1 MRRLAAR
8 RLRRWGVDS
17 LLGCAL
23 LLGAI
28 TRLGA
33 ATTVPP
39 GDVFRVKRAAG
50 DTIVQV
56 IPTPFGGLVRADVV
70 ARLLGGVFDSLP
82 DGQWRL
88 TIHGAAIDLTP
99 GSVFAALDSTT
110 LPLIEAMR
118 VVDGAPLVPLQ
129 LFSEVLPRLEL
140 GIAWDRARAELRA
153 MPSLVRRPPTV
164 VAHATPPVSTAVAA
178 ASAARA
184 AGRATPST
192 AAPVPAG
199 LSRRYTVVVDA
210 GHGGKD
216 PGMKGPV
223 VDGVAFS
230 EARVTLEVSRRLKD
244 VLEQKGIQVVM
255 TRTRDT
261 LIALRDRGPIANR
274 ANGDLFLSIHVN
286 AANPKWAN
294 PTGARGF
301 ETYFLS
307 TARTEDEAHVA
318 NMENEV
324 VRFETEVDGAHKGD
338 ALSFIL
344 NDLARNEHLRE
355 SSEVA
360 ATIQRRMQEVHP
372 GPDRGVKQALF
383 SVLVRTYMPAV
394 LVELGFG
401 TNPSEARW
409 MASPRG
415 QQETAEAIAEAALDY
430 LTDYDRRTRTASR

>member
-1 MRRLAAR
+1 
-8 RLRRWGVDS
+8 
-17 LLGCAL
+17 
-23 LLGAI
+23 
-28 TRLGA
+28 
-33 ATTVPP
+33 
-39 GDVFRVKRAAG
+39 
-50 DTIVQV
+50 
-56 IPTPFGGLVRADVV
+56 
-70 ARLLGGVFDSLP
+70 
-82 DGQWRL
+82 
-88 TIHGAAIDLTP
+88 
-99 GSVFAALDSTT
+99 
-110 LPLIEAMR
+110 
-118 VVDGAPLVPLQ
+118 
-129 LFSEVLPRLEL
+129 
-140 GIAWDRARAELRA
+140 
-153 MPSLVRRPPTV
+153 
-164 VAHATPPVSTAVAA
+164 
-178 ASAARA
+178 
-184 AGRATPST
+184 
-192 AAPVPAG
+192 
-199 LSRRYTVVVDA
+199 VVVDA

>member
-1 MRRLAAR
+1 MSR
-8 RLRRWGVDS
+8 RLRTLAIAAALVLGPGV
-17 LLGCAL
+17 AV
-23 LLGAI
+23 AE
-28 TRLGA
+28 
-33 ATTVPP
+33 PP
-39 GDVFRVKRAAG
+39 GDVLRVKRATG

-56 IPTPFGGLVRADVV
+56 IATAFGGLVRADVV
-70 ARLLGGVFDSLP
+70 ARLLGGELAPRP

-88 TIHGAAIDLTP
+88 TLHGAAIDLTP
-99 GSVFAALDSTT
+99 GSAFASLDAMT
-110 LPLIEAMR
+110 LPLLEAMR

-129 LFSEVLPRLEL
+129 LFSDVLPRLEL
-140 GIAWDRARAELRA
+140 GIAWDRGRAELQA
-153 MPSLVRRPPTV
+153 LPSLARRPAPM
-164 VAHATPPVSTAVAA
+164 VAA
-178 ASAARA
+178 APAVTPAVTSAVTST
-184 AGRATPST
+184 ATPG
-192 AAPVPAG
+192 PAG

-223 VDGVAFS
+223 VDGVPFS

-244 VLEQKGIQVVM
+244 ALEARGVQVVM

-274 ANGDLFLSIHVN
+274 ASGDLFLSVHVN
-286 AANPKWAN
+286 AANPKWSN

-360 ATIQRRMQEVHP
+360 ATIQQRMHGVHP
-372 GPDRGVKQALF
+372 GPNRGVKQAVF

-394 LVELGFG
+394 LIELGFG
-401 TNPSEARW
+401 TNPAEARW
-409 MASPRG
+409 MASARG
-415 QQETAEAIAEAALDY
+415 QQEAAEAIADAALEY
-430 LTDYDRRTRTASR
+430 LKDYDRRTRTASR

>member
-1 MRRLAAR
+1 
-8 RLRRWGVDS
+8 
-17 LLGCAL
+17 
-23 LLGAI
+23 
-28 TRLGA
+28 
-33 ATTVPP
+33 
-39 GDVFRVKRAAG
+39 
-50 DTIVQV
+50 
-56 IPTPFGGLVRADVV
+56 
-70 ARLLGGVFDSLP
+70 
-82 DGQWRL
+82 
-88 TIHGAAIDLTP
+88 
-99 GSVFAALDSTT
+99 
-110 LPLIEAMR
+110 
-118 VVDGAPLVPLQ
+118 
-129 LFSEVLPRLEL
+129 
-140 GIAWDRARAELRA
+140 
-153 MPSLVRRPPTV
+153 
-164 VAHATPPVSTAVAA
+164 
-178 ASAARA
+178 
-184 AGRATPST
+184 
-192 AAPVPAG
+192 
-199 LSRRYTVVVDA
+199 
-210 GHGGKD
+210 
-216 PGMKGPV
+216 
-223 VDGVAFS
+223 
-230 EARVTLEVSRRLKD
+230 
-244 VLEQKGIQVVM
+244 
-255 TRTRDT
+255 
-261 LIALRDRGPIANR
+261 
-274 ANGDLFLSIHVN
+274 VN

>member
-1 MRRLAAR
+1 MRGRPLPMVRWSRATGLVAGALLVAAIARPVAAR
-8 RLRRWGVDS
+8 
-17 LLGCAL
+17 AL
-23 LLGAI
+23 
-28 TRLGA
+28 
-33 ATTVPP
+33 PP
-39 GDVFRVKRAAG
+39 GDVVRVKRASG
-50 DTIVQV
+50 DTLLQV
-56 IPTPFGGLVRADVV
+56 VPTSFGGLVRADVV
-70 ARLLGGVFDSLP
+70 ARLLGGGWEALP
-82 DGQWRL
+82 EGQWRL
-88 TIHGAAIDLTP
+88 TLHGAAIHLTP
-99 GSVFAALDSTT
+99 GSAFAALDTTT
-110 LPLIEAMR
+110 LPLLEPMR

-129 LFSEVLPRLEL
+129 LFSEILPRLEL
-140 GIAWDRARAELRA
+140 GVAWDRTHAELRA
-153 MPSLVRRPPTV
+153 MPTLVRRPPT
-164 VAHATPPVSTAVAA
+164 AVAA
-178 ASAARA
+178 ATTS
-184 AGRATPST
+184 P
-192 AAPVPAG
+192 G
-199 LSRRYTVVVDA
+199 LSRRYTVVVDP

-223 VDGVAFS
+223 IEGVAFS
-230 EARVTLEVSRRLKD
+230 EARVTLEVSRRLQAA
-244 VLEQKGIQVVM
+244 LEAKGIRVVM

-274 ANGDLFLSIHVN
+274 ANGDLFLSVHVN
-286 AANPKWAN
+286 AANPKWSN

-324 VRFETEVDGAHKGD
+324 VRFETEVEGAPKGD

-360 ATIQRRMQEVHP
+360 ATIQRRMRDVHP
-372 GPDRGVKQALF
+372 GPNRGVKQALF

-401 TNPSEARW
+401 TNPAEARW

-415 QQETAEAIAEAALDY
+415 QQEAAEAIADAALEY
-430 LTDYDRRTRTASR
+430 LKDYDRRTRTASR

>member
-1 MRRLAAR
+1 MRGRPRPMARWSRATGLVMSALLVAAIARPVAAR
-8 RLRRWGVDS
+8 
-17 LLGCAL
+17 AL
-23 LLGAI
+23 
-28 TRLGA
+28 
-33 ATTVPP
+33 PP
-39 GDVFRVKRAAG
+39 GDVVRVKRASG
-50 DTIVQV
+50 DTLLQV
-56 IPTPFGGLVRADVV
+56 VPTPFGGLVRADVV
-70 ARLLGGVFDSLP
+70 ARLLGGGWEALP
-82 DGQWRL
+82 EGRWRL
-88 TIHGAAIDLTP
+88 TLHGAAIHLTP
-99 GSVFAALDSTT
+99 GSAFAALDTTT
-110 LPLIEAMR
+110 LPLLEPMR

-129 LFSEVLPRLEL
+129 LFSEILPRLEL
-140 GIAWDRARAELRA
+140 GVAWDRTHAELRA
-153 MPSLVRRPPTV
+153 MPTLVRRPPT
-164 VAHATPPVSTAVAA
+164 AVAV
-178 ASAARA
+178 
-184 AGRATPST
+184 ATTSP
-192 AAPVPAG
+192 G
-199 LSRRYTVVVDA
+199 LSRRYTVVVDP

-223 VDGVAFS
+223 IEGVAFS
-230 EARVTLEVSRRLKD
+230 EARVTLEVSRRLQAA
-244 VLEQKGIQVVM
+244 LEARGIRVVM

-274 ANGDLFLSIHVN
+274 ANGDLFLSVHVN
-286 AANPKWAN
+286 AANPKWSN

-324 VRFETEVDGAHKGD
+324 VRFETEVEGAPKGD

-360 ATIQRRMQEVHP
+360 ATIQRRMQDVHP
-372 GPDRGVKQALF
+372 GPNRGVKQALF

-401 TNPSEARW
+401 TNPAEARW

-415 QQETAEAIAEAALDY
+415 QQEAAEAIADAALEY
-430 LTDYDRRTRTASR
+430 LKDYDRRTRTASR

>member
-1 MRRLAAR
+1 MSDR
-8 RLRRWGVDS
+8 RRWVGSRSGAAS
-17 LLGCAL
+17 LLACL
-23 LLGAI
+23 LVVSA
-28 TRLGA
+28 TASRA
-33 ATTVPP
+33 AATVPP
-39 GDVFRVKRAAG
+39 GDVFRVRRAAG

-70 ARLLGGVFDSLP
+70 ARLLGGVVDSLP

-99 GSVFAALDSTT
+99 GSAFAALDTTT
-110 LPLIEAMR
+110 LPLIEPMR
-118 VVDGAPLVPLQ
+118 LVDGAPLVPLQ
-129 LFSEVLPRLEL
+129 LFSDVLPRLEL

-153 MPSLVRRPPTV
+153 MPALVRRPPTV
-164 VAHATPPVSTAVAA
+164 VAQGATPAVSTAVAA
-178 ASAARA
+178 ASAVRS
-184 AGRATPST
+184 AGRAAPS
-192 AAPVPAG
+192 ASAPVPAG
-199 LSRRYTVVVDA
+199 LSRRYTVVVDP

-230 EARVTLEVSRRLKD
+230 EARVTLEVSRRLRD
-244 VLEQKGIQVVM
+244 ALEAKGIQVVM

-286 AANPKWAN
+286 AANPKWSN
-294 PTGARGF
+294 PSGARGF
-301 ETYFLS
+301 ETFFLS

-324 VRFETEVDGAHKGD
+324 VHFETEVDGGQKGD

-360 ATIQRRMQEVHP
+360 STIQRRMQQVHP
-372 GPDRGVKQALF
+372 GPNRGVKQALF

-409 MASPRG
+409 MATPRG
-415 QQETAEAIAEAALDY
+415 QQEAAEAIAEAAVDY
-430 LTDYDRRTRTASR
+430 LQDYDRRTRTASR